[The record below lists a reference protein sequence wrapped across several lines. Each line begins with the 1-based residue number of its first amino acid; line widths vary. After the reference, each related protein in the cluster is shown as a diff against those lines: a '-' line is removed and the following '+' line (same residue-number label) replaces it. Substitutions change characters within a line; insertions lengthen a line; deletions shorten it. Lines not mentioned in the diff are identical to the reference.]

1 MQTSDD
7 GTARSTRPP
16 LAPAGRRILLV
27 VAALAASG
35 LVWTALAAA
44 GSGSSAAAA
53 GFVASWAASSVQ
65 GSAVPG
71 STCPAGGGLTNS
83 TVRNVVFIGAG
94 GSAVR
99 VRLTNA
105 FGTQPL
111 QVGHA
116 SVAVQASGATPAGA
130 VSTLTFGGQRAAT
143 IAAGA
148 RVTSDPVT
156 LSVAALSTLLVSVF
170 VPGPTGPITFHPFTA
185 QGNFLASGDLA
196 AATSA
201 TGFSDTPCWMF
212 IDAVDVQPANQ
223 VIGSVVALGDS
234 ITDTANT
241 TGNANHRWPDDTARR
256 LNALS
261 GSRLSIVNA
270 GLGGNRV
277 LAARPEPFWGVAALD
292 RLDRDVF
299 TASGVRAV
307 ILLEGINDIGFSAT
321 SDQIIAG
328 YRQIVSQSHA
338 HGLPVFGG
346 TMTPFRSSAI
356 WSTARQQTWDAVN
369 GFVRTGGVFDGVID
383 FAAATGSA
391 SDPLTLN
398 PAFDSGD
405 HLHPNDAGTQAMAGA
420 IDLARL
426 VSAAQGTPTPTPTP
440 TGTPTATPTPTP
452 TPTAT
457 PTPSPSSG
465 GGVTVTPVVASSG
478 PFFTEEDIR
487 LSNASPL
494 TALAVTIVIQRTA
507 GVSFSGQYNTL
518 GGAILQANSSTASA
532 ITYTY
537 TLASGQTLPTGTGR
551 LFGAQ
556 ASGSG
561 TAHPTGGDTFSVTF
575 STGGGTTTQ
584 TGHF

>member
-1 MQTSDD
+1 MDRSHD
-7 GTARSTRPP
+7 GTARSARPR
-16 LAPAGRRILLV
+16 AGRRLLLAA
-27 VAALAASG
+27 AALAASG
-35 LVWTALAAA
+35 LGWTALTAA
-44 GSGSSAAAA
+44 GAGLSAAPAA
-53 GFVASWAASSVQ
+53 VGFVASWAASSVQ

-71 STCPAGGGLTNS
+71 STCPAGNGLTNS
-83 TVRNVVFIGAG
+83 TVRNVVFLSAG
-94 GSAVR
+94 GSVVR

-116 SVAVQASGATPAGA
+116 SVAVQGSGATPSGA
-130 VSTLTFGGQRAAT
+130 VSSLTFGGQRAVT

-156 LSVAALSTLLVSVF
+156 MPVTALSTLLVSVF

-185 QGNFLASGDLA
+185 QGNFLGSGDLS

-212 IDAVDVQPANQ
+212 IDAVDVQPASR

-256 LNALS
+256 LDGLS
-261 GSRLSIVNA
+261 GSTLSIVNA

-299 TASGVRAV
+299 TESGVRAV
-307 ILLEGINDIGFSAT
+307 ILLEGINDIGFSAP

-338 HGLPVFGG
+338 HGLPIFGG
-346 TMTPFRSSAI
+346 TLTPFRSSAI
-356 WSTARQQTWDAVN
+356 WSAARQQTWDAVN
-369 GFVRTGGVFDGVID
+369 SFVRTGGAFDGVID

-391 SDPLTLN
+391 GDPLTLN
-398 PAFDSGD
+398 TSFDSGD
-405 HLHPNDAGTQAMAGA
+405 HLHPNDAGTQAMASA

-426 VSAAQGTPTPTPTP
+426 VSAAQTTPTPTPTP
-440 TGTPTATPTPTP
+440 TGTPTPTPTPTATATPTPTP
-452 TPTAT
+452 TPT
-457 PTPSPSSG
+457 PSA

-478 PFFTEEDIR
+478 PFFTEEDVR
-487 LSNASPL
+487 LSNASAL
-494 TALAVTIVIQRTA
+494 TALTVTIVIQRTA
-507 GVSFSGQYNTL
+507 GVSFSGQYNTV
-518 GGAILQANSSTASA
+518 GGTILQANGSTASA

-537 TLASGQTLPTGTGR
+537 TLASGQTIPAGTSR
-551 LFGAQ
+551 LFAAQ

-575 STGGGTTTQ
+575 STGGGATTQ
-584 TGHF
+584 SGHF